1 MIPRYRIDENGTLV
15 PDEAGDVV
23 LYRDYLADE
32 DNWVPFEDYKQLDEQ
47 FKELLASLRKK

>member
-32 DNWVPFEDYKQLDEQ
+32 GNWVPFEDYKQLDEQ